1 MEQSRIKAMK
11 QQIADA
17 IKRND
22 EWAKTPEGREFDA
35 RLRFANNLAIAMKH
49 KKMTQAD
56 LCAAIGMKQP
66 QMSRIMAGEENIGLL
81 VLDRIADGLGIDP
94 SRLVRKPKETVSVE

>member
-1 MEQSRIKAMK
+1 MEQGKLNSMKAR
-11 QQIADA
+11 IADA
-17 IKRND
+17 LKRND

-35 RLRFANNLAIAMKH
+35 RLRFANNLTALMKR

-66 QMSRIMAGEENIGLL
+66 QLSRIMAGEENIGLL
-81 VLDRIADGLGIDP
+81 VLDRIAEGLGVDP
-94 SRLVRKPKETVSVE
+94 SRLVRKPKETVGA